1 MKGWIGRSVWGS
13 GTAGGD
19 AGGLG
24 AVMGTVGVL
33 FPRDP
38 VSWSSRSRGQP
49 CKTLASGDGGD
60 HRESV
65 QRNCHSCSDF
75 SGSCLPDYGETVTL
89 LIGFECL

>member
-24 AVMGTVGVL
+24 AIIGTVGAL

-38 VSWSSRSRGQP
+38 VWESHAAPGTEDSQARRWPVGTEGVTENLCSRMP
-49 CKTLASGDGGD
+49 
-60 HRESV
+60 
-65 QRNCHSCSDF
+65 
-75 SGSCLPDYGETVTL
+75 
-89 LIGFECL
+89 